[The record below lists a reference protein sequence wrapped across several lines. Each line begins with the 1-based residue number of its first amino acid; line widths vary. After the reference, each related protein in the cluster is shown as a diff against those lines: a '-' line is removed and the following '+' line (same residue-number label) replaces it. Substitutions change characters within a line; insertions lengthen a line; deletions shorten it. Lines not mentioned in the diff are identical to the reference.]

1 MAKFVAIGERLST
14 TAPII
19 NKAFT
24 ERDPEPILKRAEQ
37 QLKAGATYLDVNIGP
52 AESDGEDLMKWAVE
66 LLQGNFDNVPLR
78 WILPTRKQS
87 RLVFPYTTVQRES
100 RS

>member
-24 ERDPEPILKRAEQ
+24 ERDPEPILK
-37 QLKAGATYLDVNIGP
+37 
-52 AESDGEDLMKWAVE
+52 
-66 LLQGNFDNVPLR
+66 
-78 WILPTRKQS
+78 
-87 RLVFPYTTVQRES
+87 ES
-100 RS
+100 RAAAEGWCYVP

>member
-24 ERDPEPILKRAEQ
+24 ERERERERERDPRPFK
-37 QLKAGATYLDVNIGP
+37 
-52 AESDGEDLMKWAVE
+52 
-66 LLQGNFDNVPLR
+66 
-78 WILPTRKQS
+78 
-87 RLVFPYTTVQRES
+87 ES
-100 RS
+100 RAAAEGWCCVP

>member
-24 ERDPEPILKRAEQ
+24 RERS
-37 QLKAGATYLDVNIGP
+37 GADS
-52 AESDGEDLMKWAVE
+52 E
-66 LLQGNFDNVPLR
+66 
-78 WILPTRKQS
+78 
-87 RLVFPYTTVQRES
+87 ES
-100 RS
+100 RAAAEGWCYVP